1 MKKSASLVVILL
13 VAITT
18 SFAQSTKEQV
28 EFFQSI
34 FGMEKKALVSEFV
47 KLEGESGKAF
57 WTLYDEYETA
67 RKANGQKRIALID
80 KYANSYLD
88 LDDATTDEMAA
99 ESMKIHTAQFKLIKT
114 YYKKIKK
121 VSGSKAAAQFYQLE
135 LFIQDATGVALMEQI
150 PFIGEFDL

>member
-1 MKKSASLVVILL
+1 MKKLVSLTALFLI
-13 VAITT
+13 AIVTIN
-18 SFAQSTKEQV
+18 AQSMKEQV

-47 KLEGESGKAF
+47 QLEGEAETSF
-57 WTLYDEYETA
+57 WTLYDEYETE
-67 RKANGQKRIALID
+67 RKANGQKRISLID
-80 KYANSYLD
+80 KYANSYVD
-88 LDDATTDEMAA
+88 LDAETTDELVA
-99 ESMKIHTAQFKLIKT
+99 ESIKINDAQFKLVKKYT
-114 YYKKIKK
+114 KKIRK

>member
-1 MKKSASLVVILL
+1 MKKLLSLTVILL

-18 SFAQSTKEQV
+18 SFAQTNKEEV

-47 KLEGESGKAF
+47 SLDGEAATAF
-57 WTLYDEYETA
+57 WSLYDAYETE

-80 KYANSYLD
+80 KYANSYMD
-88 LDDATTDEMAA
+88 LDDETTDEMVA
-99 ESMKIHTAQFKLIKT
+99 ESMKIHATQYKLIKS
-114 YYKKIKK
+114 YYKKINK